1 MHRLLNTLLIM
12 VCLLVMLACGGD
24 TDDRMVRQYAGCLT
38 DTNTALYRMTVSG
51 ASGPRNAE
59 RRGGGSCG
67 KNAGERRWG
76 GGQSGIRMV
85 PTRLNARCVMV
96 ATECVATGAD
106 WMAGATTW
114 GG

>member
-1 MHRLLNTLLIM
+1 MPDGHQHRS
-12 VCLLVMLACGGD
+12 VAH
-24 TDDRMVRQYAGCLT
+24 DRVQRH
-38 DTNTALYRMTVSG
+38 
-51 ASGPRNAE
+51 RNAE

-85 PTRLNARCVMV
+85 PARLNARCVMV

-114 GG
+114 VWMMWRIRNQGGSKRADENRHRAGGKNPRTEWFT

>member
-38 DTNTALYRMTVSG
+38 DTNTAPYRMTVS
-51 ASGPRNAE
+51 SGTVTLSAE
-59 RRGGGSCG
+59 SCG

-85 PTRLNARCVMV
+85 PARLNARCVMV

-106 WMAGATTW
+106 WMAGAMTW